1 MLVSGDKMNEKQQR
15 HKNLKKKKRRRL
27 LRYITLLAAAAALVA
42 SFVYVAVSAIAGG
55 VFNIKHIEVTGN
67 EIVDS
72 ETIVETSGIQENT
85 SIFWVDL
92 NKAHYN
98 ISELVN
104 VEKLEISKV
113 LPDKIV
119 IKIKEV
125 PSVCAINYDGAINY
139 IDENGCLVE
148 HSDYLRKTDI
158 PLITGFT
165 DVSFGKIGEQVV
177 LKPAW
182 KYDTVMALLKIF
194 KTDGNLSKISEIGI
208 TENNDYKIITKNNVI
223 IHLKDLDNFKDNY
236 NYIST
241 IFEQNKSNL
250 DINLTVG
257 ANPIVKP
264 R

>member
-1 MLVSGDKMNEKQQR
+1 MNEKQQR

-42 SFVYVAVSAIAGG
+42 AFVYVAVQAVSSG

-67 EIVDS
+67 EVVDS
-72 ETIVETSGIQENT
+72 ETVVEASGIAENS
-85 SIFWVDL
+85 SIFWVDI

-98 ISELVN
+98 IRELVN
-104 VEKLEISKV
+104 VESLEISKV

-119 IKIKEV
+119 IRIKEV
-125 PSVCAINYDGAINY
+125 PSICAINYDGAINY
-139 IDENGCLVE
+139 IDEKGCLVE

-165 DVSFGKIGEQVV
+165 DVSFGKIGETVSV
-177 LKPAW
+177 NPDW
-182 KYDTVMALLKIF
+182 KYDTVMELLKIF
-194 KTDGNLSKISEIGI
+194 KNDGNLSKISEIGI

-223 IHLKDLDNFKDNY
+223 IHLKDLDNFKNNY
-236 NYIST
+236 SYILT
-241 IFEQNKSNL
+241 VLQQNKSNL

-257 ANPIVKP
+257 NNPVVKA